1 MEELRQ
7 QQIEAL
13 QVVHEYTERLIK
25 GIENVSAE
33 LNGARKLDTDAYLKE
48 VINGLNWVIE
58 IVNRT
63 MDVINEG
70 GVCIDKATVN
80 NNVVSLGEALKKNDD
95 AAIAAELSG
104 NILSFVKDVWKATEK
119 F

>member
-1 MEELRQ
+1 MEDLRQ
-7 QQIEAL
+7 QQTEAL
-13 QVVHEYTERLIK
+13 SVAHEYTERLIK

-48 VINGLNWVIE
+48 VINGLNWIIE

-63 MDVINEG
+63 MDVINED
-70 GVCIDKATVN
+70 GVCIDKETVN
-80 NNVVSLGEALKKNDD
+80 DNVARLGEALKKKDD

-104 NILSFVKDVWKATEK
+104 SILSFVKDVRKATEK